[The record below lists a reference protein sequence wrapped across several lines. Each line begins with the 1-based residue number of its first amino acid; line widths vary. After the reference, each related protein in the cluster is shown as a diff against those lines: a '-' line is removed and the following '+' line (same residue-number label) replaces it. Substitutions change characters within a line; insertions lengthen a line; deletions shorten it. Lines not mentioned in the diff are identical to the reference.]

1 MIVKRLLTS
10 CLAVVMTISLIPA
23 VVFADETAEPEQ
35 KQAAVVAKLGTP
47 SPVKDSGKCGAHLN
61 WVLDNGKLTIS
72 GYGNMYNY
80 SSSKLPEWNKY
91 KDVITS
97 VSLGGA
103 KSIGSYAF
111 AGFSKLTSIS
121 IGSYVTSIGK
131 CAFYG
136 CSGLTKVSGGSKVK
150 TIGSNAFKNCKKL
163 SSFTI
168 TSKKLKKIGSYA
180 FYNCSS
186 LKTITIKNTTKL
198 TRKGVKKS
206 LKGSSVKKVK
216 VKKSKKLLYSIYF
229 LKKNSGKKVKVK

>member
-47 SPVKDSGKCGAHLN
+47 SPVTDSGKCGAHLS
-61 WVLDNGKLTIS
+61 WVLDNGKLYFS

-80 SSSKLPEWNKY
+80 SNSNKPGWY
-91 KDVITS
+91 KYSNVITS
-97 VSLGGA
+97 VSVTKA
-103 KSIGSYAF
+103 KSIGAYAF
-111 AGFSKLTSIS
+111 AGLTNLKTVS
-121 IGSYVTSIGK
+121 IGGYVTSIGK

-136 CSGLTKVSGGSKVK
+136 CSSLTKVSGGSKVK

-163 SSFTI
+163 YSFTI